1 MMSNLRARCTAYCCN
16 PALRAQTAKLTKI
29 CRPACRLPHKWLER
43 KGTSNWTS
51 HNWSPHARIASPA
64 PRKTKMRKEQGQ
76 KTQTTTLTQQWDRSA
91 HQPPK
96 IDSHMSEKT
105 LTLASLNVRG
115 LGVNPPKQK
124 VIKTLLA
131 SLPSPPQILLI
142 QEHHLGKDDTLSA
155 GKGIELWKGGSF

>member
-1 MMSNLRARCTAYCCN
+1 
-16 PALRAQTAKLTKI
+16 
-29 CRPACRLPHKWLER
+29 
-43 KGTSNWTS
+43 
-51 HNWSPHARIASPA
+51 
-64 PRKTKMRKEQGQ
+64 
-76 KTQTTTLTQQWDRSA
+76 
-91 HQPPK
+91 
-96 IDSHMSEKT
+96 MSEKT